1 MDGSLLPFL
10 SDADL
15 SGLAATPDLL
25 VAMDFDGTLAH
36 FSDEPEGVHA
46 VPGAIEAL
54 EGLAQLPNTAAMVIS
69 GRNLEQLSKA
79 TMLPT
84 HGPVRLVG
92 SHGAEPADGGAT
104 ELSPIQRAWLN
115 ELRAHAE
122 EIATEHDG
130 AWVEIKPL
138 AVGLHTRLVQDKEL
152 AGRLNQRLADVAT
165 TSDLSQVTWGKDIL
179 EVAVD
184 KTTKGSYIEDFRRA
198 YAREHGRELRVLFA
212 GDDTTDETALST
224 LHYSSDMAPAVGATD
239 LHLVAPAANT
249 PDIGIRVGG
258 GETSATH
265 RLDTPEDVRDFLQD
279 LLRRR
284 DGRSAD

>member
-1 MDGSLLPFL
+1 MDGSLLPLL

-36 FSDEPEGVHA
+36 FSDEPTGVHA
-46 VPGAIEAL
+46 VPGAMEAL
-54 EGLAQLPNTAAMVIS
+54 EGLAELPNTVAMVIS
-69 GRNLEQLSKA
+69 GRNLEQLAHA
-79 TMLPT
+79 TMLPV

-92 SHGAEPADGGAT
+92 SHGAEPADGGTAN
-104 ELSPIQRAWLN
+104 LSPEQQAWLG
-115 ELRAHAE
+115 ELRSHTEGIAAE
-122 EIATEHDG
+122 HEG
-130 AWVEIKPL
+130 AWVEVKPL
-138 AVGLHTRLVQDKEL
+138 AVGLHTRLVSDKEL
-152 AGRLNQRLADVAT
+152 AAQLNQRLANFAAT
-165 TSDLSQVTWGKDIL
+165 SELSHVTWGKDIL

-198 YAREHGRELRVLFA
+198 YARQHDRELRVLFA

-224 LHYSSDMAPAVGATD
+224 LRYSPTTPPATAPA
-239 LHLVAPAANT
+239 
-249 PDIGIRVGG
+249 PDVGIRVGG

-265 RLDTPEDVRDFLQD
+265 RLDTPEDVRDFLED

>member
-1 MDGSLLPFL
+1 MDGSLLPLL

-36 FSDEPEGVHA
+36 FSDEPTGVHA
-46 VPGAIEAL
+46 VPGAMEAL
-54 EGLAQLPNTAAMVIS
+54 EGLAALPNTVAMVIS
-69 GRNLEQLSKA
+69 GRNLEQLAHA
-79 TMLPT
+79 TMLPA

-92 SHGAEPADGGAT
+92 SHGAEPADGGAAD
-104 ELSPIQRAWLN
+104 LSPEQRSWLG
-115 ELRAHAE
+115 ELRSQAE
-122 EIATEHDG
+122 SIATEHEG
-130 AWVEIKPL
+130 AWVEVKPL
-138 AVGLHTRLVQDKEL
+138 AVGLHTRLVPDKQL
-152 AGRLNQRLADVAT
+152 AEQLNKRLADFAAT
-165 TSDLSQVTWGKDIL
+165 SELSQVTWGKDIL

-198 YAREHGRELRVLFA
+198 YARQHGRELRVLFA
-212 GDDTTDETALST
+212 GDDTTDESVLST
-224 LHYSSDMAPAVGATD
+224 LCYSPATPPTTT
-239 LHLVAPAANT
+239 PA